1 MLCRGGQPIQDLV
14 DLAEREN
21 DLKLLFVDHEL
32 SPNEQVVAC
41 GDSPVL
47 IANGQPADLLALAA
61 RLRKLKLIQTFT
73 AGTDWLDVAGLA
85 EIGVQVADNN
95 GANAVVVAERAIGLI
110 YAVQQQIAEQF
121 NSA

>member
-1 MLCRGGQPIQDLV
+1 MTGADTTTAVVLCRGGQPIQGLV

-85 EIGVQVADNN
+85 EIGVREVKAQTRVIRSQLHN
-95 GANAVVVAERAIGLI
+95 
-110 YAVQQQIAEQF
+110 
-121 NSA
+121 